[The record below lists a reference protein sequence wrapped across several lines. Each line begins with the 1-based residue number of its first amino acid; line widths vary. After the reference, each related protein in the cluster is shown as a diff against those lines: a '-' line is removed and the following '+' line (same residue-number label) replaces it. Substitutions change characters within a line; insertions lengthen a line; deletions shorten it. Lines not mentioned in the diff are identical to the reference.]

1 MKKIFL
7 GSLALAFSSS
17 LLVASPSC
25 QTLLE
30 CQIQVEKLQAKLNA
44 KEQENKALKQEVAQ
58 AQKKSAQSN
67 KKVAQN
73 KNSNAKKAKKN
84 SNGQPYIGSGI
95 PAIF

>member
-1 MKKIFL
+1 MKKVFL

-17 LLVASPSC
+17 LLMASPSC

-73 KNSNAKKAKKN
+73 KKSNQGKKKNNSNN
-84 SNGQPYIGSGI
+84 QIYMPGPL
-95 PAIF
+95 F